1 MLAKLFSFA
10 TGGWGTVIAFVAVFA
25 AGGVAAGWTVHKI
38 DNGSYQTLVAA
49 QQHSL
54 VLATQKAAAIQKAT
68 DAVSLD
74 AAVAEAKAQQQIVIQ
89 HEFTTYEVIRH
100 VPVRTACISYGVVRL
115 LVAAG
120 VGADPSN
127 LNTAAGKPD
136 GACAPVDAR
145 AFVASLLDAFYGAKA
160 NGEQLNALNAWLS
173 KVEAAS
179 AGK

>member
-1 MLAKLFSFA
+1 MFGWITGLFSGGSSIAA
-10 TGGWGTVIAFVAVFA
+10 TILIYVLVFGAGSASGAFVM
-25 AGGVAAGWTVHKI
+25 HKM

-68 DAVSLD
+68 DKVSLD
-74 AAVAEAKAQQQIVIQ
+74 AAVAEAKAQQQIIVQ
-89 HEFTTYEVIRH
+89 HEFTTQEVIKY

-160 NGEQLNALNAWLS
+160 NGEQ
-173 KVEAAS
+173 
-179 AGK
+179 